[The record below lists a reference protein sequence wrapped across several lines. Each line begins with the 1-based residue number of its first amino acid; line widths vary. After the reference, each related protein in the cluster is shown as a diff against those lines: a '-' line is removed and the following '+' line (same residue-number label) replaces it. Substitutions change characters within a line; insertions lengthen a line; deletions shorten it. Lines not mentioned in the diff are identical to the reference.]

1 MSNKYW
7 MAYKQIKREIEEFLY
22 KYFRTILELWLFI
35 NAVLGITL
43 TNNQSRIT
51 WIILV
56 FISFLI
62 LIVITKMHKTLQEIE
77 RPLKRFTRKN
87 KDGDVIV
94 DKERLHQA
102 LIYLSILEDQIEG
115 K

>member
-1 MSNKYW
+1 
-7 MAYKQIKREIEEFLY
+7 MACRQIKREIEEFLY
-22 KYFRTILELWLFI
+22 KYFRTILEVWLFT

-43 TNNQSRIT
+43 TNNQSRIV
-51 WIILV
+51 WLISV
-56 FISFLI
+56 FVSFLI
-62 LIVITKMHKTLQEIE
+62 LIVLTKMHKTLQEIE
-77 RPLKRFTRKN
+77 KPIKRFTRKN